1 MKQAGRSGSRGFT
14 LVELVIVVAIIAI
27 LASIAFPSYRDYTQR
42 SRRAVAKT
50 ALLEAIQA
58 KERFHTAN
66 NTYVGSPCPGV
77 AEQYAIACSNLTA
90 TTFTVTATPQ
100 GAQTGDS
107 CGALSITHTGAKSP
121 STGGCW

>member
-1 MKQAGRSGSRGFT
+1 MKQFGHSRSGGFT
-14 LVELVIVVAIIAI
+14 LVELVIVVAVIAI

-50 ALLEAIQA
+50 ALLETVQA

-66 NTYVGSPCPGV
+66 NTYAGSPCQGT
-77 AEQYAIACSNLTA
+77 AEQYGITCSNDTA
-90 TTFTVTATPQ
+90 TTFTITATPQ
-100 GAQTGDS
+100 GGQASDS
-107 CGALSITHTGAKSP
+107 CGTMTINHTGAKTP